1 MLDRFLSQAI
11 DYHPLTIER
20 TASLQT
26 AIAVMKQAQFTA
38 LWITE
43 TNANGNTQ
51 LLGAVFPKQLLQ
63 AITTA
68 ASNITANHTT
78 ASELTTLTV
87 EPIMVRHL
95 PCIQPDMPLS
105 IEQLIGY
112 FEAYQVDYLPVIAP
126 DSSFLGVVSK
136 WQLLHI
142 SCQEQTPSL
151 LEQIFEEAQD
161 GFFLMMLDEPLTW
174 NDDIDQA
181 AAIDYAFVHQRIT
194 KVNDA
199 FLEQYGVNRE
209 AILGT
214 TPADFFAHDLDY
226 GKEVW
231 KRFFNIGIMSEVT
244 QERRFNDGAILWIE
258 GYYTCLYNDQ
268 GQIVGHFGIQRD
280 VTHYKE
286 MEALLVRQDRYL
298 SVVVSIQQQLLAS
311 GHYLMSRDWNDLS
324 NGGAQPNCLSLE
336 SQLAE
341 LKSVYQNILN
351 QLGETAGASRA
362 YLFENHD
369 ERLMSQRLEWC
380 AAGVLPELNN
390 SLLQN
395 LSYDQFSPQW
405 FQRLSQGQPMN
416 SLICDLPAS
425 DRAILEPQGIRAI
438 LVLPL
443 IVKGRFWGTIGFDNC
458 QTARLWDAAEVMLL
472 EAAAASLSLHLENCQ
487 AELELHQNWRREHWT
502 HQLVE
507 QMRQTLEVEQIFATT
522 TCELRSLLNCD
533 RTVIYRFNSDW
544 SGCFVSESAAPGW
557 DTLIPT
563 FPQAPHLPS
572 EAATPQTCSIQHW
585 NQRLPFERDTYFQSS
600 QGGHYARGKPYSC
613 IADIQQAELDDCY
626 LNLLRRF
633 QIRAYLTVPIF
644 VGGRLWG
651 LLANYQ
657 NAAPRHWKP
666 EEVNLVLHIT
676 SQLGVALQHAE
687 LLEQT
692 RQQALELAQAKTAAE
707 SANQAKTE
715 FLANISHE
723 LRTPLNAILGFSEIL
738 GNEAQEDAD
747 TAETVLTAEHKEYID
762 IIHRNGRYLLN
773 RINDVLTIARLDSG
787 PNQLVPTSF
796 NLHKLLADIETIVA
810 IAAAQKR
817 LRLSFEIDP
826 QLPQSITTDH
836 GKLRQI
842 LLNLLNNAIKFTQTG
857 SVTLRIGIQTQVPV
871 SQTDYRFNLWVE
883 VEDTGQGI
891 GPEEI
896 DNVFAPF
903 AQAEAGR
910 QSGQGTGLGL
920 ALARQFINLMG
931 GDITVNSTLNHGSLF
946 KFNFWTIAS
955 NSVSQSSAAIDN
967 AAIHPTTSTSSEVN
981 VLPSMLDLEIVEFSN
996 FNAALFD
1003 ISNQSSDEMI
1013 PLLNAVK
1020 EDLDKVSPQWRQ
1032 QLHQAAL
1039 TGSDHKIFQLIEQVA
1054 VKHQALAKVLT
1065 GLTQQFQFDQ
1075 IVLLIKMG

>member
-11 DYHPLTIER
+11 DYHPPTIER

-26 AIAVMKQAQFTA
+26 AIAVMRQTHFTA

-43 TNANGNTQ
+43 TNANGDIQ

-63 AITTA
+63 AITTTTNDA
-68 ASNITANHTT
+68 TVGNITANSLT
-78 ASELTTLTV
+78 ALTV
-87 EPIMVRHL
+87 EHVMVRHL
-95 PCIQPDMPLS
+95 PCIQPNTSLS

-112 FEAYQVDYLPVIAP
+112 FEAYQVDYLPVAAP
-126 DSSFLGVVSK
+126 GSSFLGVVSK
-136 WQLLHI
+136 WQLLRI
-142 SCQEQTPSL
+142 SCREHTPSL

-174 NDDIDQA
+174 NDDTDQA

-199 FLEQYGVNRE
+199 FLEQYGVSHE
-209 AILGT
+209 DILGT
-214 TPADFFAHDLDY
+214 TPVDFFAHDLDY

-231 KRFFNIGIMSEVT
+231 RRFFNVGIMSTVT
-244 QERRFNDGAILWIE
+244 EERRFSDGATLWIE

-268 GQIVGHFGIQRD
+268 GQIMGHFGIQRD

-286 MEALLVRQDRYL
+286 MEALLVRQERYL

-311 GHYLMSRDWNDLS
+311 GHYLMSRDLDDS
-324 NGGAQPNCLSLE
+324 SDCGAQPTRLSLE
-336 SQLAE
+336 SQLAK
-341 LKSVYQNILN
+341 LKLVYQTVLS

-380 AAGVLPELNN
+380 AAGILPQIDN

-395 LSYDQFSPQW
+395 LSYDQLSPQW
-405 FQRLSQGQPMN
+405 FQRLSLGQPIN
-416 SLICDLPAS
+416 SLVCDLPAS
-425 DRAILEPQGIRAI
+425 DQAILDSQDILAI

-443 IVKGRFWGTIGFDNC
+443 MVKGQFWGTIGFDNC
-458 QTARLWDAAEVMLL
+458 QTARLWDAAEIMLL

-487 AELELHQNWRREHWT
+487 AEVELHQNWRREHLT

-507 QMRQTLEVEQIFATT
+507 QMRQTLEVEQIFTT
-522 TCELRSLLNCD
+522 TTRELRHLLNCD
-533 RTVIYRFNSDW
+533 RTLIYRFNSDW
-544 SGCFVSESAAPGW
+544 SGCFVSESAAPAW

-563 FPQAPHLPS
+563 FSQTPHLPS
-572 EAATPQTCSIQHW
+572 EAVTSQTCSIQHW
-585 NQRLPFERDTYFQSS
+585 NQRFIFERDTYFQTS
-600 QGGHYARGKPYSC
+600 QEGHYARGKPYSC
-613 IADIQQAELDDCY
+613 IADIQQAKLDDCY
-626 LNLLRRF
+626 LNLLRHF
-633 QIRAYLTVPIF
+633 QVRAYLTVPIF

-657 NAAPRHWKP
+657 NTAPRQWKP

-738 GNEAQEDAD
+738 GNEAKEDTD
-747 TAETVLTAEHKEYID
+747 TAETVITAEHKEYID

-787 PNQLVPTSF
+787 PNQLVPTRF
-796 NLHKLLADIETIVA
+796 NLRELLVDIEAKVA

-817 LRLSFEIDP
+817 LSLSFEIDP
-826 QLPQSITTDH
+826 QLPQSITTDQ

-842 LLNLLNNAIKFTQTG
+842 LFNLLNNAIKFTQIG
-857 SVTLRIGIQTQVPV
+857 SITLRMGIQAQVPV
-871 SQTDYRFNLWVE
+871 NQTDYRFNLWAE
-883 VEDTGQGI
+883 IEDTGQGI
-891 GPEEI
+891 EPKELN
-896 DNVFAPF
+896 NVFAPF
-903 AQAEAGR
+903 TQAEAGR
-910 QSGQGTGLGL
+910 KASQGNGLGL

-931 GDITVNSTLNHGSLF
+931 GDITVHSALNHGSLF

-955 NSVSQSSAAIDN
+955 NGASGPSAVIDN
-967 AAIHPTTSTSSEVN
+967 TAIQTTTATSSEFDVPPS
-981 VLPSMLDLEIVEFSN
+981 VLDPETIEFSK
-996 FNAALFD
+996 FNVALFD
-1003 ISNQSSDEMI
+1003 ASNHSLDEME
-1013 PLLNAVK
+1013 PLFNAVK
-1020 EDLDKVSPQWRQ
+1020 EDLDRVSLQWRQ
-1032 QLHQAAL
+1032 QVHQAAL
-1039 TGSDHKIFQLIEQVA
+1039 TGSDRKILQLTEQVA
-1054 VKHQALAKVLT
+1054 LKHEALTKILAHLAKR
-1065 GLTQQFQFDQ
+1065 FQFDQ
-1075 IVLLIKMG
+1075 IVLLMKMG